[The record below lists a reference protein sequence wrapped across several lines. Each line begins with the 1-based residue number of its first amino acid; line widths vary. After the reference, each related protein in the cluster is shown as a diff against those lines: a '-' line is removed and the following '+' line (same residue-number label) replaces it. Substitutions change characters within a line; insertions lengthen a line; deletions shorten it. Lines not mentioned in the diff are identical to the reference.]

1 MKIIF
6 IALDTLRADHL
17 GCYGY
22 KRSTSLNIDRVAEE
36 GVVFTNAFAP
46 GVPTTPAYTVMYT
59 GLHPLST
66 GIVSHGAASQILADD
81 VSLLPEVLRKH
92 GYLTAA
98 VDNLYNIKKWF
109 ARGYDVYI
117 NPPYRQMIT
126 ADKINEKAIPW
137 IKENKGEDFFLFIH
151 YWDPHTP
158 YIVPE
163 KYRFLYYKGDPFHP
177 NNRSME
183 PVKKQF
189 VYPFY
194 KKWLYDQLGNPTD
207 IEYVAAQYDSEITYM
222 DEKIGEL
229 LQTIKKEEMEE
240 DTLVLI
246 VADHGEILTE
256 HGPQAPFFDHH
267 GLYEGNIHV
276 PLILKWPKRFPP
288 GKRIEALV
296 QHLDIAPTL
305 LEASNI
311 SVPENMEGVSLLPL
325 IKGEREEGYQEI
337 HTNECTWRAARAI
350 RTKEWKFVKTIDK
363 GLYDMPPKELFNL
376 REDPTEK
383 HNLINEKARV
393 ADELELRMTRWVDKK
408 LENKP
413 DPLRV
418 QAARGLPA
426 KSWLGRVLKEG
437 HLNYEEWTERQ
448 KYI

>member
-22 KRSTSLNIDRVAEE
+22 KRSTSPNIDRVAEE

-59 GLHPLST
+59 GLHPLTT
-66 GIVSHGAASQILADD
+66 GIVSHGAASQILEDN
-81 VSLLPEVLRKH
+81 VPLLPEVLRRH

-117 NPPYRQMIT
+117 NPPYRQLIT

-163 KYRFLYYKGDPFHP
+163 KYRFLYYKGDPFDP

-194 KKWLYDQLGNPTD
+194 KKWLYDRLGNPTD

-222 DEKIGEL
+222 DERIGEL
-229 LQTIKKEEMEE
+229 LQTIKKEGMEE

-256 HGPQAPFFDHH
+256 HGPQTPFFDHH
-267 GLYEGNIHV
+267 GLYEENIRV
-276 PLILKWPKRFPP
+276 PLILKWPKRFPR

-296 QHLDIAPTL
+296 QHLDITPTL

-311 SVPENMEGVSLLPL
+311 SVPENMEGVSLLSL
-325 IKGEREEGYQEI
+325 VEKEKGELYQEI
-337 HTNECTWRAARAI
+337 HISECTWRASRAI
-350 RTKEWKFVKTIDK
+350 RTREWKFIKTIDK

-376 REDPTEK
+376 REDPAEK
-383 HNLINEKARV
+383 HNLINEKQGV
-393 ADELELRMTRWVDKK
+393 ADELELRMTRWVDRK

-426 KSWLGRVLKEG
+426 KSWLERVLKEK
-437 HLNYEEWTERQ
+437 HLNYKQWTERQ